1 MKVWVL
7 LMIFG
12 LSQAKDCF
20 DHDTDY
26 YGTNINNGLEERTD
40 SATDCQRHC
49 QATSGC
55 VAFTWASKNFPGIT
69 ISKRTPKNLE
79 SNYHFLDADYQN
91 ACWLKGHVEYS
102 FSKDEAVSGP
112 KECPVEPTTTVGP
125 PPDGPCCARLNFASS
140 GNLADGGQNHVLGD
154 YVYAGEGPEG
164 HWNYEQ
170 AQNNQFGTKGK
181 LYYFPYLG
189 AWYIGDEFDTNMGYA
204 INWRKTQCA
213 EDLDPVWQW
222 WNWEEDEWTED
233 STAQFTCAD

>member
-1 MKVWVL
+1 M
-7 LMIFG
+7 
-12 LSQAKDCF
+12 
-20 DHDTDY
+20 
-26 YGTNINNGLEERTD
+26 
-40 SATDCQRHC
+40 
-49 QATSGC
+49 
-55 VAFTWASKNFPGIT
+55 
-69 ISKRTPKNLE
+69 
-79 SNYHFLDADYQN
+79 
-91 ACWLKGHVEYS
+91 KGHVEYS

-213 EDLDPVWQW
+213 ENLDPVWQW

-233 STAQFTCAD
+233 STAQFTCVD